1 MQPELCQHSVRT
13 ERVKPHGFKGKKLN
27 EKENHMRTRAQSYT
41 HTHTHTK
48 KKPAE
53 KRLIK
58 ERAQKRHTEKR
69 YRHTKQMLQD
79 FMVADW
85 LLFNTSMTKN
95 I

>member
-48 KKPAE
+48 KKKKLSHETSTSAFVPCKNVYSCYVQEIAV
-53 KRLIK
+53 
-58 ERAQKRHTEKR
+58 AMGQATS
-69 YRHTKQMLQD
+69 TK
-79 FMVADW
+79 
-85 LLFNTSMTKN
+85 
-95 I
+95 